1 MLPSTLVWDTPTIQ
15 REKLYAAL
23 DYVERIENKL
33 SVLSIPQPRDE
44 MIALV
49 YALLS
54 YHTGYRQE
62 SMTNY
67 FFEKARALASTQFDQ
82 VLSNQTLAIVYGI
95 LAHICVTE
103 GQTDKAF
110 FYMSSLRNYI
120 DFNVRE
126 QGNSWHEPTI
136 YGLYN
141 KIIAIFEEINMSALW
156 KGFISKMYDL
166 QKFYQHKIESLPSPL
181 VRTHEETALANCTL
195 VTDEQ
200 MILFRKDLTYRQD
213 NNSVTVQQFEEIC
226 AKMYELLEGMKGFM
240 HADELQTRRITSMLF
255 QQGFKIER
263 ASKTG
268 DDIDARHAADMVS
281 SLTLTKWFPYLS
293 PMLVIVL
300 VLASRLH
307 AKLLAKARDESEK
320 SLILERVKDDY
331 KALVLMSQRHK
342 HLSKV
347 YEKLIRYLDHVIRT
361 VDESKLLYRIRTPLD
376 RVYNFDA
383 TLFNFASGVSF
394 PQNELV
400 LANDEI
406 NLDVFLDA
414 AEESTL
420 TDALLQ

>member
-1 MLPSTLVWDTPTIQ
+1 VLPSTLVWDTPTIQ